1 MTLTQTSIDI
11 VTESR
16 EITPTQTR
24 IDIVTESREITLT
37 QTSIDI
43 VTRVKG
49 KYLYL
54 FVSESFPL
62 THNI

>member
-16 EITPTQTR
+16 EITPTQT
-24 IDIVTESREITLT
+24 
-37 QTSIDI
+37 SIDI

-49 KYLYL
+49 NNFSCVIY
-54 FVSESFPL
+54 
-62 THNI
+62 N